1 MGVEKG
7 KGGGKERGRE
17 GERKGGGGGEGK
29 GRGRGRRGKGRGR
42 GRRGKGRG
50 EGKGR
55 KINGVDAYWKVI
67 PRSTLNRNRRIVVVD
82 ETLISV
88 RNFPYKEIYLESRMN
103 LSS

>member
-29 GRGRGRRGKGRGR
+29 GRGRGRRGKGRG
-42 GRRGKGRG
+42 

-67 PRSTLNRNRRIVVVD
+67 PRSTLDRNRRIVLVD

-88 RNFPYKEIYLESRMN
+88 
-103 LSS
+103 

>member
-1 MGVEKG
+1 MEKG

-17 GERKGGGGGEGK
+17 GERKGGGE
-29 GRGRGRRGKGRGR
+29 GKGRGR

-67 PRSTLNRNRRIVVVD
+67 PRSTLDRNRRIVLVD

-88 RNFPYKEIYLESRMN
+88 
-103 LSS
+103 

>member
-17 GERKGGGGGEGK
+17 GERKGGEGGE
-29 GRGRGRRGKGRGR
+29 GKGRGR

-67 PRSTLNRNRRIVVVD
+67 PRSTLNRNWRIVVVD

>member
-1 MGVEKG
+1 MGIEKG

-17 GERKGGGGGEGK
+17 GERKGGGE
-29 GRGRGRRGKGRGR
+29 GKGRGR

-67 PRSTLNRNRRIVVVD
+67 PRSTLDRNRRIVLVD

-88 RNFPYKEIYLESRMN
+88 
-103 LSS
+103 

>member
-1 MGVEKG
+1 MEKG

-17 GERKGGGGGEGK
+17 GERKRGGG
-29 GRGRGRRGKGRGR
+29 
-42 GRRGKGRG
+42 G

-88 RNFPYKEIYLESRMN
+88 
-103 LSS
+103 

>member
-29 GRGRGRRGKGRGR
+29 GRGRGRKGE
-42 GRRGKGRG
+42 GRG